1 MVTSVWI
8 GGNETL
14 IKVYRHLAAREISPW
29 DLMYSMVTTVNN
41 NIFYTS
47 KLLKVSILNV
57 TP

>member
-14 IKVYRHLAAREISPW
+14 IEVYRHLSAREISSW